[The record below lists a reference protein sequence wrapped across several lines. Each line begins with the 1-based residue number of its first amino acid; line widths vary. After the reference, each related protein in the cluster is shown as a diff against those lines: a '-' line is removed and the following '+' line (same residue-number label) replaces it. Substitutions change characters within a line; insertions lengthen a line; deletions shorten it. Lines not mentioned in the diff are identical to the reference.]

1 MYHHVP
7 PSHGPGSHEH
17 GRPCPPSWPPRSP
30 FYHYP
35 GFLHLTSS
43 ALIPHIHPRMHTL
56 THHQQVFVL
65 VAKGWTITQEYFA
78 PSEWRGIILTLSA
91 FYMTNSILLVLQVP
105 PSP

>member
-1 MYHHVP
+1 MPPFTAPTQPLLPLSRP
-7 PSHGPGSHEH
+7 PSPHLLS
-17 GRPCPPSWPPRSP
+17 
-30 FYHYP
+30 YP
-35 GFLHLTSS
+35 T
-43 ALIPHIHPRMHTL
+43 HTYTRTY

-105 PSP
+105 LPPPPCALSLRAPSPL